1 MVLLIASYSGI
12 TEITAIIAIAG
23 ANVAMILFGWLQ
35 EQSNP
40 PDRTRTTMRPFW
52 FGTIAGIAPW
62 IAIWFNVVTADEV
75 PGFVVGIVVALV
87 GAVWVL
93 QGLNSQ
99 LAPQSFMTGS
109 RIWLIIGLATF
120 VGGSVLAWSS
130 WNRR

>member
-1 MVLLIASYSGI
+1 
-12 TEITAIIAIAG
+12 
-23 ANVAMILFGWLQ
+23 
-35 EQSNP
+35 
-40 PDRTRTTMRPFW
+40 MRIV
-52 FGTIAGIAPW
+52 G
-62 IAIWFNVVTADEV
+62 V
-75 PGFVVGIVVALV
+75 VVGIVVALV